1 MEAGNGNLV
10 DPSHPQPIMPL
21 FHTILVAAFLSVTA
35 ALLLLTIY
43 QRVRVADPLLSW
55 QAVSVMAAW
64 PVTFVGM
71 IGLLALYAA
80 NAGSSVPGW
89 IFAGYVMGGGLWFAS
104 VVVGAS
110 VVVSRHGL
118 VAGLGRRESALP
130 WCQVTDYFEAQS
142 GRKTHFVFLYKNG
155 GQTEA
160 SRLDVPVP
168 AAHLE
173 RFRLLVAERLE
184 QRHIKPAERVRGPRA
199 TS

>member
-1 MEAGNGNLV
+1 
-10 DPSHPQPIMPL
+10 MPL

-35 ALLLLTIY
+35 ALFFLTVY

-55 QAVSVMAAW
+55 YSVSVRTAW

-80 NAGSSVPGW
+80 NTGSSVPGW
-89 IFAGYVMGGGLWFAS
+89 VFVGYVTGGALWFTSAVIGS
-104 VVVGAS
+104 A
-110 VVVSRHGL
+110 VVVSLHGL

-142 GRKTHFVFLYKNG
+142 GRKTRFVFLYQSG
-155 GQTEA
+155 GKTETQ
-160 SRLDVPVP
+160 RLEVPVP
-168 AAHLE
+168 AAHLD

-184 QRHIKPAERVRGPRA
+184 QRQIKPAERVRGPRA